1 MNGIFVHAVFTVDRR
16 FSGRRSTVRRAL
28 QAYAVL
34 LWSRDITKGWCVKVF
49 VTGATGVLGRVAVRA
64 LLEDGHEVT
73 GLARGLEKARA
84 LEAAGAVPACVHLF
98 DVDALTQA
106 LRGFDA
112 VCNLATHIPVG
123 TAGLRHR
130 SWRVNDKLRTEG
142 SRAVAEAAAAA
153 GVRRLVQ
160 ESASTLYRDGG
171 ESWLTET
178 SPLSVTTALEPAAV
192 AESNASAFSSASR
205 EAVVLRF
212 GSVVGDDPATTWLL
226 ERARAGRPIGFGQAE
241 SWAHVVHP
249 EDAGTA
255 IAAALYAP
263 GGVYNVGAD
272 PVRRGAMLGV
282 FAEIVDRASVGFL
295 PRLVVKLAGE
305 RLEPLTRS
313 HRISSAKLHEVTGWK
328 PAHPVFE
335 PSWVR
340 EPSTR

>member
-1 MNGIFVHAVFTVDRR
+1 M
-16 FSGRRSTVRRAL
+16 
-28 QAYAVL
+28 
-34 LWSRDITKGWCVKVF
+34 KVF

-64 LLEDGHEVT
+64 LLEDGHDVT
-73 GLARGLEKARA
+73 GLARGLDKARE

-98 DVDALTQA
+98 DVEKLTEA

-123 TAGLRHR
+123 AAGLRR
-130 SWRVNDKLRTEG
+130 GSWRVNDRLRSEG
-142 SRAVAEAAAAA
+142 SRTVAAAAEAA

-160 ESASTLYRDGG
+160 ESASVLYTDSG
-171 ESWLTET
+171 EEWITET
-178 SPLSVTTALEPAAV
+178 SPLSVTRALEPAAV
-192 AESNASAFSSASR
+192 AESNATAFSSATR

-212 GSVVGDDPATTWLL
+212 GSVVGDDPATHWLL
-226 ERARAGRPIGFGQAE
+226 ERARTGRAIGFGQPE
-241 SWAHVVHP
+241 NWAHLVHP

-255 IAAALYAP
+255 VATALHAP

-282 FAEIVDRASVGFL
+282 FGAMVDRPAVGYL
-295 PRLVVKLAGE
+295 PRLVLRVAGE

-328 PAHPVFE
+328 PAHPVFD
-335 PSWVR
+335 PQWITSFSGR
-340 EPSTR
+340 